1 MGVAIEES
9 PGYVQIRYESFLLE
23 TSFWFFLLML
33 ACSMF
38 FVFSLSFV
46 VRKTLMIRS
55 QVAAMRSRKA
65 ERMFLRR
72 RDDAMCA
79 MVECRWEDANNLFT
93 ELANESKAPLMF
105 LLLAAKCA
113 HNLGLSDDCDSLLE
127 RAQSFS
133 EESERTVSYFRA
145 QLYIADEKHRDAVKL
160 LTNIR
165 AQDELPEIWREKLL
179 NCYETLGE
187 KRKAEALIAEL
198 R

>member
-1 MGVAIEES
+1 
-9 PGYVQIRYESFLLE
+9 
-23 TSFWFFLLML
+23 
-33 ACSMF
+33 
-38 FVFSLSFV
+38 
-46 VRKTLMIRS
+46 
-55 QVAAMRSRKA
+55 
-65 ERMFLRR
+65 
-72 RDDAMCA
+72 
-79 MVECRWEDANNLFT
+79 
-93 ELANESKAPLMF
+93 MF

-145 QLYIADEKHRDAVKL
+145 QLYIADEKHRDAAKL

-179 NCYETLGE
+179 SCYETLGE